1 MNKNGFFKEYW
12 AQIGYFVGLVGAAV
26 TILLISGSFNV
37 EYRWIVVFGIVLI
50 ASLWMAI
57 KASLKVK
64 EYSEKLDTA
73 KRYAIIAYKNEDN
86 KDFYY
91 TDFTRSLRVGTIVN
105 IYYYNMI
112 NQYSEKVALGEVS
125 NLDTDGYIEV
135 VIFHVYDEQK
145 GRFINSKDPNSK
157 VIDQMYLL
165 PNTYSEDIALI
176 SKYLQG
182 RG

>member
-1 MNKNGFFKEYW
+1 MQKNGFFKEYW

-26 TILLISGSFNV
+26 TILLVSGSFTV
-37 EYRWIVVFGIVLI
+37 EYRWAVVFGIVLL

-57 KASLKVK
+57 KAGLRVK
-64 EYSEKLDTA
+64 DYSKKLDTA
-73 KRYAIIAYKNEDN
+73 RRYAIIAYKNENN

-91 TDFTRSLRVGTIVN
+91 TDFTKSLRVGTIVK
-105 IYYYNMI
+105 IYYYNRI

-135 VIFHVYDEQK
+135 IIFHVYDEQRD
-145 GRFINSKDPNSK
+145 RFISSKDPNSK
-157 VIDQMYLL
+157 VIDNMYLL
-165 PNTYSEDIALI
+165 PNTYSDDIAQI
-176 SKYLQG
+176 NKYLQD